1 MRRAS
6 PRNHLEDALL
16 TNFKNKIKLSNL
28 LFRGESTCDKIA
40 TIEKKGKDMT
50 MLFHKKKL
58 NGQQTKEKRKEIE
71 LLNHI
76 RKSNKCQFR
85 LQCGTVLRSLTIN
98 T

>member
-40 TIEKKGKDMT
+40 TIEKKGKDRY
-50 MLFHKKKL
+50 
-58 NGQQTKEKRKEIE
+58 GRQTWE
-71 LLNHI
+71 L
-76 RKSNKCQFR
+76 
-85 LQCGTVLRSLTIN
+85 
-98 T
+98 